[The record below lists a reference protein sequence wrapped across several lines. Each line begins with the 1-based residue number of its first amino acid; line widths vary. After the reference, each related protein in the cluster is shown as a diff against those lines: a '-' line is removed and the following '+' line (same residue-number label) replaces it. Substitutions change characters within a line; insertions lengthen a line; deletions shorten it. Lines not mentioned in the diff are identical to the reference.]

1 MSAALLFAA
10 CADRNSGATG
20 SWADVH
26 TVAVTQLSCC
36 QWPSF
41 WALLMLRQDPVALLQ
56 QWDGSLLMPAQLSAT
71 DISAWAPM
79 KGAAKRDNLCE
90 LQNSVNQ
97 WPPERA
103 LHSWASLRVCLLQC
117 FFCSTV
123 ARFGSAMPPCASA
136 CCWRVC
142 QRRATGVAFV
152 HACTCFVVSLQPF
165 SGICVGDVAD
175 ACGRATVLLAL
186 LP

>member
-1 MSAALLFAA
+1 MRRQELGGNRQLGGRPHCGGYPTVLLSVAFFLGLAHAPAGSGCSLAAA
-10 CADRNSGATG
+10 
-20 SWADVH
+20 
-26 TVAVTQLSCC
+26 
-36 QWPSF
+36 
-41 WALLMLRQDPVALLQ
+41 
-56 QWDGSLLMPAQLSAT
+56 WDGSLLMSAQLSAT

-152 HACTCFVVSLQPF
+152 QACTCFVSLQPF

-175 ACGRATVLLAL
+175 ACGRATVLLAPL
-186 LP
+186 S

>member
-1 MSAALLFAA
+1 MRRQELGGNRQLGGRPHCGGYPTVLLSVAFFLGLAHAPAGSGCSLAAA
-10 CADRNSGATG
+10 
-20 SWADVH
+20 
-26 TVAVTQLSCC
+26 
-36 QWPSF
+36 
-41 WALLMLRQDPVALLQ
+41 
-56 QWDGSLLMPAQLSAT
+56 WDGSLLMSAQLSAT

-136 CCWRVC
+136 CCWRAC

-152 HACTCFVVSLQPF
+152 QACTCFVVSLQPF

-186 LP
+186 LS

>member
-1 MSAALLFAA
+1 MRRQELGGNRQLGGRPHCGAYPTVLLSVAFFLGLAHAPAGSGCSLAAA
-10 CADRNSGATG
+10 
-20 SWADVH
+20 
-26 TVAVTQLSCC
+26 
-36 QWPSF
+36 
-41 WALLMLRQDPVALLQ
+41 
-56 QWDGSLLMPAQLSAT
+56 WDGSLLMSAQLPAT

-142 QRRATGVAFV
+142 QRRATGVALV
-152 HACTCFVVSLQPF
+152 QACTCFSCFTAAIPRNMR
-165 SGICVGDVAD
+165 
-175 ACGRATVLLAL
+175 GRRG
-186 LP
+186 